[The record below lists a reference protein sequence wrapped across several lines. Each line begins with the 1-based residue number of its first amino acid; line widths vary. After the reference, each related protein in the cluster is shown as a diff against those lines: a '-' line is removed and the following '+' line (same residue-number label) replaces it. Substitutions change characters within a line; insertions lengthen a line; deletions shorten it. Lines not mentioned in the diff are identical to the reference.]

1 MTMNN
6 IRRKEI
12 RGIIDELETL
22 AGKLDDLYSWLDEL
36 KSEEEEY
43 RDNIPENL
51 QGGIRYEESEEASD
65 NMEYASDA
73 LYDLSLEM
81 TNYIEDV
88 IGYLENAVA

>member
-1 MTMNN
+1 MNN
-6 IRRKEI
+6 TRRKEI
-12 RGIIDELETL
+12 RNIIDELETM
-22 AGKLDDLYSWLDEL
+22 AGRLDDLYSWLDEL

-81 TNYIEDV
+81 TNYIEDA
-88 IGYLENAVA
+88 ISYLESATA

>member
-1 MTMNN
+1 MNN

-12 RGIIDELETL
+12 REIIDELETL

-81 TNYIEDV
+81 TNYIEDA
-88 IGYLENAVA
+88 ISYLENAAA

>member
-1 MTMNN
+1 MNN
-6 IRRKEI
+6 TRRKEI
-12 RGIIDELETL
+12 RTIVDELETL
-22 AGKLDDLYSWLDEL
+22 AGKLDDLYNWLDEL

-81 TNYIEDV
+81 SNYIEDA
-88 IGYLENAVA
+88 ISYLESAVA

>member
-1 MTMNN
+1 MNN
-6 IRRKEI
+6 TRRKEI
-12 RGIIDELETL
+12 RNIIDELETM
-22 AGKLDDLYSWLDEL
+22 AGRLDDLYSWLDEL

-81 TNYIEDV
+81 TNYIEDA
-88 IGYLENAVA
+88 ISYLENAAA

>member
-1 MTMNN
+1 MNN
-6 IRRKEI
+6 TRRKEI
-12 RGIIDELETL
+12 RNIIDELETM
-22 AGKLDDLYSWLDEL
+22 AGRLDDLYSWLDEL

-51 QGGIRYEESEEASD
+51 QGGIRYEESEEASG

-81 TNYIEDV
+81 TNYIEDA
-88 IGYLENAVA
+88 IDYLKDAVA

>member
-1 MTMNN
+1 MNN

-12 RGIIDELETL
+12 REIIDELETL

-73 LYDLSLEM
+73 LFDLSLEM
-81 TNYIEDV
+81 TNYIEDA

>member
-1 MTMNN
+1 MNN

-12 RGIIDELETL
+12 REIIDELETM

-36 KSEEEEY
+36 KSEEDEY

-65 NMEYASDA
+65 NMEYASDT

-81 TNYIEDV
+81 TNYIEDA
-88 IGYLENAVA
+88 ISYLESAAA

>member
-1 MTMNN
+1 MNN
-6 IRRKEI
+6 TRRKEI
-12 RGIIDELETL
+12 RNIMDELETM

-88 IGYLENAVA
+88 ISYLESAVA

>member
-1 MTMNN
+1 MNN
-6 IRRKEI
+6 TRRKEI
-12 RGIIDELETL
+12 RNIIDELETM

-36 KSEEEEY
+36 KSEEDEY

-65 NMEYASDA
+65 NMEYAGDV

-81 TNYIEDV
+81 TNYIEDA
-88 IGYLENAVA
+88 IGYLEDAVA